1 MLRIVTDGAADVP
14 LAWQKEFDIQLV
26 PVNIQFGDKTYLQ
39 WVELSQDDFYRLV
52 DENKKIPTT
61 SQPTPY
67 QFAEFYKKVAQP
79 GDQVLSIHP
88 SSKLSGTLDSAA
100 SAARD
105 LADQIEITTFDSL
118 SGSAAIG
125 MLCRE
130 ARVLDRAGKTLA
142 EILPLLEKM
151 RTKIGVVLTLDNLE
165 YARMSGRIG
174 TLQTVL
180 GSLLNV
186 KPIAIVTDGVVS
198 IIEKARTRRVAVQRL
213 LEIVK
218 EKVGNQAVNLVI
230 LHARDPQAGAM
241 LMQRARETFNIRD
254 SVLTDLSLSI
264 ASNLGPGTVG
274 IVFYPVE

>member
-130 ARVLDRAGKTLA
+130 ARVLERAGKTLA

>member
-1 MLRIVTDGAADVP
+1 MLQIVTDGAADVP

-67 QFAEFYKKVAQP
+67 QFAEFYKKVAHP

-100 SAARD
+100 SAARE
-105 LADQIEITTFDSL
+105 LAGQIEITTFDSL

-130 ARVLDRAGKTLA
+130 ARVLEQAGKTLA

-151 RTKIGVVLTLDNLE
+151 RAKIGVVLTLDNLE

-198 IIEKARTRRVAVQRL
+198 IVEKARTRRVAIQRL

-230 LHARDPQAGAM
+230 LHAHDPQAGAM
-241 LMQRARETFNIRD
+241 LMQHARETFNIRD

>member
-67 QFAEFYKKVAQP
+67 QFAEFYKKVARP

-130 ARVLDRAGKTLA
+130 ARLLDRAGKTLT

-151 RTKIGVVLTLDNLE
+151 RAKIGVVLTLDNLE

-198 IIEKARTRRVAVQRL
+198 IVEKARTRRVAIQRL

-274 IVFYPVE
+274 IVFYPLE

>member
-1 MLRIVTDGAADVP
+1 
-14 LAWQKEFDIQLV
+14 
-26 PVNIQFGDKTYLQ
+26 
-39 WVELSQDDFYRLV
+39 
-52 DENKKIPTT
+52 
-61 SQPTPY
+61 
-67 QFAEFYKKVAQP
+67 
-79 GDQVLSIHP
+79 
-88 SSKLSGTLDSAA
+88 
-100 SAARD
+100 
-105 LADQIEITTFDSL
+105 
-118 SGSAAIG
+118 

-130 ARVLDRAGKTLA
+130 ARVLDRAGKPLA

-151 RTKIGVVLTLDNLE
+151 RAKIGVVLTLDNLE

-174 TLQTVL
+174 TLQTVM

-198 IIEKARTRRVAVQRL
+198 IIEKTRTRRAAVQRL